1 MKKSEQVTR
10 IIKQLNET
18 IVLKATAI
26 KNQNFSEAGNLRYKE
41 RKLTER
47 FRKLTGRLPEKDEK
61 KVYIEK
67 PLNPEVEQKHWND
80 LHATAHRQEEE
91 KMKKSTGGVIIGL
104 PVHLNPNNPVTAID
118 WDVPEKDRVYV
129 VKNSRNSYRKFD
141 GDHHRHC
148 SKCPFEEGCV
158 MCTLP

>member
-80 LHATAHRQEEE
+80 LHATAHRQEPEVAHR
-91 KMKKSTGGVIIGL
+91 GIIPHGAHEHAVRGQL
-104 PVHLNPNNPVTAID
+104 PGIQGDRDHQHDLRGR
-118 WDVPEKDRVYV
+118 KDLR
-129 VKNSRNSYRKFD
+129 
-141 GDHHRHC
+141 GDEPGRDHFVRWQARDH
-148 SKCPFEEGCV
+148 P
-158 MCTLP
+158 